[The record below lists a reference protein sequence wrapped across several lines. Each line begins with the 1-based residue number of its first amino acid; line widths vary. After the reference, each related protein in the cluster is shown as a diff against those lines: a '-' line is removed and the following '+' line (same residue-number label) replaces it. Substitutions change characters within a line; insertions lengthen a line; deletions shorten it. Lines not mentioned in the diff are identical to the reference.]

1 MKTGRTT
8 PTPSQTAAL
17 IIVILFATLTL
28 TGCHSHRAL
37 IFADRDWHISDY
49 YGQIIDRDTTWR
61 MTFGDIL
68 IQTDQPVISCA
79 DSLRKYPGMD
89 RFLADILHTA
99 GLDSAEILFYAPAM
113 ATMFLRPRQPLSHSR
128 PASISCNLEDD
139 HPYTMWVNDDNEDW
153 VRPATEMYT
162 YTYFNRRK
170 RQLLVVDH
178 YDYGDEPVA
187 QIFIFQSA
195 TKRTDAM
202 KLPSFVMNHPFFIIH
217 DIRQL
222 DKDIEF
228 WAATINGHRR
238 LAFANYKIG
247 QEQKQ
252 KQLKLPR
259 Q

>member
-1 MKTGRTT
+1 
-8 PTPSQTAAL
+8 
-17 IIVILFATLTL
+17 
-28 TGCHSHRAL
+28 
-37 IFADRDWHISDY
+37 
-49 YGQIIDRDTTWR
+49 
-61 MTFGDIL
+61 
-68 IQTDQPVISCA
+68 
-79 DSLRKYPGMD
+79 
-89 RFLADILHTA
+89 
-99 GLDSAEILFYAPAM
+99 
-113 ATMFLRPRQPLSHSR
+113 
-128 PASISCNLEDD
+128 
-139 HPYTMWVNDDNEDW
+139 
-153 VRPATEMYT
+153 MYT

-195 TKRTDAM
+195 TKATDAM

-247 QEQKQ
+247 QEQKH